1 MNSYERR
8 NYIKDILQEKE
19 DPLKGSM
26 LAEKLGVTRQIIVKD
41 IAILRAAG
49 IDIISTPK
57 GYIISKN
64 KSNRIKK
71 VIAVCHKSEEIED
84 ELLTIVKFGGI
95 IEDVIIEHKLYGEIR
110 GILMIKTIFDVE
122 NFISKLNKYEAEPL
136 SILTGGVHIHTISVE
151 DEDSLKNI
159 LNELNKKR
167 YLVSD

>member
-8 NYIKDILQEKE
+8 NYIKGILQEKE
-19 DPLKGSM
+19 DPLKGNM

-49 IDIISTPK
+49 SDIISTPK

-122 NFISKLNKYEAEPL
+122 NFISKLNKYDAEPL
-136 SILTGGVHIHTISVE
+136 SILTGGVHLHTISVE
-151 DEDSLKNI
+151 DENSLKNI
-159 LNELNKKR
+159 LNELNKKK

>member
-71 VIAVCHKSEEIED
+71 IIAVCHKSEKIED

-136 SILTGGVHIHTISVE
+136 SILTGGVHLHTISVE